1 MLAGNESCRPTFT
14 FKGIEN
20 QLITSPLMPLVDGN
34 TIPQLGLG
42 VYKVENELAAPLVA
56 HALENG
62 YRLID
67 TASMYENEVGVGQGI
82 RDSGLA
88 REEVIVATK
97 FWMDG
102 LGFEATLKEFDKS
115 LKALKLDYLDL
126 YLIHWPAPKR
136 GLLYVD
142 SWKAMEKL
150 KNEGVIR
157 SIGVCNFHTHH
168 IDEILKVAEH
178 VPVLNQIELHPWLTQ
193 EKVLEYDSSHKIV
206 TQAWSPLAR
215 GNILEEP
222 MLEALAKKHGKSVA
236 QVVLRW
242 HIQRGVAVIP
252 KSNSK
257 ERIIEN
263 MNVFDFELSE
273 EQMASITAL
282 NTNSRTG
289 VDPEDRN

>member
-1 MLAGNESCRPTFT
+1 LPANIYFSQ
-14 FKGIEN
+14 GIEN
-20 QLITSPLMPLVDGN
+20 QLITPPLMPLVDGN
-34 TIPQLGLG
+34 TMPQLGLG
-42 VYKVENELAAPLVA
+42 VYKVDNEIAAPLVS
-56 HALENG
+56 HALNNG

-67 TASMYENEVGVGQGI
+67 TAAMYENELGVGQGI
-82 RDSGLA
+82 RDSGVP

-97 FWMDG
+97 FWLDG
-102 LGFEATLKEFDKS
+102 LGFENTLREFDKS
-115 LKALKLDYLDL
+115 LKLLKLDYLDL

-142 SWKAMEKL
+142 SWRAMEKL
-150 KNEGVIR
+150 KNEGLVR

-178 VPVLNQIELHPWLTQ
+178 KPVLNQVELHPWLTQ
-193 EKVLEYDSSHKIV
+193 DALLEYDTSHKIV

-215 GNILEEP
+215 GKILEEE
-222 MLEALAKKHGKSVA
+222 MLATLGAKHGKSVA

-257 ERIIEN
+257 DRITEN
-263 MNVFDFELSE
+263 INVFDFELSDQE
-273 EQMASITAL
+273 MAAISAL
-282 NTNSRTG
+282 NSGFRTG

>member
-1 MLAGNESCRPTFT
+1 LPANIFLPNK
-14 FKGIEN
+14 FKKRAKV
-20 QLITSPLMPLVDGN
+20 ITSPLIPLLDGN
-34 TIPQLGLG
+34 TLPQLGLG
-42 VYKVENELAAPLVA
+42 VYKVDNELAAPLVS
-56 HALENG
+56 HALNNG

-82 RDSGLA
+82 RDSGVP
-88 REEVIVATK
+88 REEVLVATK
-97 FWMDG
+97 FWMDD
-102 LGFEATLKEFDKS
+102 LGFENTLKAFDKS
-115 LKALKLDYLDL
+115 LKLLGLDYLDL

-150 KNEGVIR
+150 KNEGLIR

-178 VPVLNQIELHPWLTQ
+178 KPVLNQIELHPWLTQ
-193 EKVLEYDSSHKIV
+193 DKVLDYDNSHKIV

-215 GNILEEP
+215 GKILEEE
-222 MLEALAKKHGKSVA
+222 MLATVGSKYEKSVA

-257 ERIIEN
+257 DRIVEN
-263 MNVFDFELSE
+263 MNVFDFELSDE
-273 EQMASITAL
+273 EMAAISAL
-282 NTNSRTG
+282 NSGFRTG

>member
-1 MLAGNESCRPTFT
+1 MT
-14 FKGIEN
+14 
-20 QLITSPLMPLVDGN
+20 TSPLMNLQDGN
-34 TIPQLGLG
+34 TMPQLGLG
-42 VYKVENELAAPLVA
+42 VYKVDNDIAAPLVT
-56 HALENG
+56 HALQNG

-82 RDSGLA
+82 VDSGVP
-88 REEVIVATK
+88 REEVLVATK
-97 FWMDG
+97 FWMDD
-102 LGFEATLKEFDKS
+102 LGFENTLKAFDKS
-115 LKALKLDYLDL
+115 LKLLGLEYLDF

-150 KNEGVIR
+150 KNEGLIR

-178 VPVLNQIELHPWLTQ
+178 KPVINQIELHPWLTQ
-193 EKVLEYDSSHKIV
+193 EKLIAYDNANSIV

-215 GNILEEP
+215 GKILDEP
-222 MLEALAKKHGKSVA
+222 MLEAMAIKHGKSVA
-236 QVVLRW
+236 QIVLRW

-257 ERIIEN
+257 ERIVEN
-263 MNVFDFELSE
+263 MNVFDFELSAE
-273 EQMASITAL
+273 DVDAITAL
-282 NTNSRTG
+282 NTNFRTG

>member
-1 MLAGNESCRPTFT
+1 M
-14 FKGIEN
+14 
-20 QLITSPLMPLVDGN
+20 ITSPLMPLVDGN

-67 TASMYENEVGVGQGI
+67 TASMYENEVGVGRGI
-82 RDSGLA
+82 VDSGVP
-88 REEVIVATK
+88 RDQVQVATK
-97 FWMDG
+97 FWLDD
-102 LGFEATLKEFDKS
+102 LGYENTLKAFDKS
-115 LKALKLDYLDL
+115 LKLLGLDYLDI

-142 SWKAMEKL
+142 SWRAMEKL
-150 KNEGVIR
+150 KNEGLVR
-157 SIGVCNFHTHH
+157 SIGVCNFHPHH
-168 IDEILKVAEH
+168 VDEILKVAEH
-178 VPVLNQIELHPWLTQ
+178 KPVLNQVELHPWLTQ
-193 EKVLEYDSSHKIV
+193 DKVLEYDNSHSIL

-215 GNILEEP
+215 GKILEED
-222 MLEALAKKHGKSVA
+222 MLAELAKSHGKSVA
-236 QVVLRW
+236 QIVVRW

-252 KSNSK
+252 KSNSM
-257 ERIIEN
+257 ERITEN

-273 EQMASITAL
+273 QEIASISSL
-282 NTNSRTG
+282 NSNFRTG

>member
-1 MLAGNESCRPTFT
+1 M
-14 FKGIEN
+14 
-20 QLITSPLMPLVDGN
+20 ITSPLMPLVDGN

-67 TASMYENEVGVGQGI
+67 TASMYENEVGVGEGI
-82 RDSGLA
+82 RASGLP

-157 SIGVCNFHTHH
+157 SIGVCNFHPHH

-193 EKVLEYDSSHKIV
+193 EKVLEYDTSHKIV

-263 MNVFDFELSE
+263 MNVFDFELSQ
-273 EQMASITAL
+273 EQMESITAL

>member
-1 MLAGNESCRPTFT
+1 MT
-14 FKGIEN
+14 
-20 QLITSPLMPLVDGN
+20 TSPLMNLQDGN
-34 TIPQLGLG
+34 TMPQLGLG
-42 VYKVENELAAPLVA
+42 VYKVDNDIAAPLVS
-56 HALENG
+56 HALQNG

-82 RDSGLA
+82 VDSGVP
-88 REEVIVATK
+88 REEVLVATK
-97 FWMDG
+97 FWMDD
-102 LGFEATLKEFDKS
+102 LGFENTLKAFDKS
-115 LKALKLDYLDL
+115 LKLLGLDYLDF

-150 KNEGVIR
+150 KNEGLIR

-178 VPVLNQIELHPWLTQ
+178 KPVINQIELHPWLTQ
-193 EKVLEYDSSHKIV
+193 ENAIAYDNAHSIV

-215 GNILEEP
+215 GKILDEP
-222 MLEALAKKHGKSVA
+222 MLEAMAIKHGKSVA
-236 QVVLRW
+236 QIVLRW

-257 ERIIEN
+257 ERIVEN
-263 MNVFDFELSE
+263 MNVFDFELSAE
-273 EQMASITAL
+273 DVDAITAL
-282 NTNSRTG
+282 NTNFRTG

>member
-1 MLAGNESCRPTFT
+1 LPANIYFSQ
-14 FKGIEN
+14 GIED

-82 RDSGLA
+82 RGSGLA
-88 REEVIVATK
+88 REEVVVATK

-193 EKVLEYDSSHKIV
+193 EKVLEYDTSHKIV

-222 MLEALAKKHGKSVA
+222 MLETLAKKHGKSVA

>member
-1 MLAGNESCRPTFT
+1 MV
-14 FKGIEN
+14 
-20 QLITSPLMPLVDGN
+20 TSPVMPLLDG
-34 TIPQLGLG
+34 TSIPQLGLG
-42 VYKVENELAAPLVA
+42 VYKVDNEIAAPLVS
-56 HALENG
+56 HALNNG

-82 RDSGLA
+82 RDSGVP
-88 REEVIVATK
+88 REEVLVATK
-97 FWMDG
+97 FWMDD
-102 LGFEATLKEFDKS
+102 LGFENTLKAFDKS
-115 LKALKLDYLDL
+115 LKLLGLEYLDL

-150 KNEGVIR
+150 KNDGLIR

-178 VPVLNQIELHPWLTQ
+178 KPVLNQVELHPWLTQ
-193 EKVLEYDSSHKIV
+193 DKVLDYDNSHKII

-215 GNILEEP
+215 GKILEE
-222 MLEALAKKHGKSVA
+222 EVLATLGAKHGKSVA

-252 KSNSK
+252 KSNSMD
-257 ERIIEN
+257 RITEN
-263 MNVFDFELSE
+263 MNVFDFELSGE
-273 EQMASITAL
+273 EMAAISAL
-282 NTNSRTG
+282 NSGFRTG

>member
-1 MLAGNESCRPTFT
+1 
-14 FKGIEN
+14 
-20 QLITSPLMPLVDGN
+20 
-34 TIPQLGLG
+34 
-42 VYKVENELAAPLVA
+42 
-56 HALENG
+56 
-62 YRLID
+62 
-67 TASMYENEVGVGQGI
+67 
-82 RDSGLA
+82 
-88 REEVIVATK
+88 
-97 FWMDG
+97 MDD
-102 LGFEATLKEFDKS
+102 LGFENTLKAFDKS
-115 LKALKLDYLDL
+115 LKLLGLEYLDL

-150 KNEGVIR
+150 KNDGLVR

-178 VPVLNQIELHPWLTQ
+178 KPVLNQVELHPWLTQ
-193 EKVLEYDSSHKIV
+193 DKVLDYDNSHKIV

-215 GNILEEP
+215 GKILEEE
-222 MLEALAKKHGKSVA
+222 MLATVGSKYEKSVA

-257 ERIIEN
+257 DRIVEN
-263 MNVFDFELSE
+263 MNVFDFELSDE
-273 EQMASITAL
+273 EMAAISAL
-282 NTNSRTG
+282 NSGFRTG

>member
-1 MLAGNESCRPTFT
+1 LVASQHFFT
-14 FKGIEN
+14 QQKKKRVS
-20 QLITSPLMPLVDGN
+20 LVTSPVMPLLDGN

-42 VYKVENELAAPLVA
+42 VYKVDNEIAAPLVS
-56 HALENG
+56 HALNNG

-82 RDSGLA
+82 RDSGVP
-88 REEVIVATK
+88 REEVLVATK
-97 FWMDG
+97 FWMDD
-102 LGFEATLKEFDKS
+102 LGFENTLKAFDKS
-115 LKALKLDYLDL
+115 LKLLGLEYLDL

-150 KNEGVIR
+150 KNEGLIR

-178 VPVLNQIELHPWLTQ
+178 KPVLNQVELHPWLTQ
-193 EKVLEYDSSHKIV
+193 DKVLDYDNSHKIV

-215 GNILEEP
+215 GKILEEE
-222 MLEALAKKHGKSVA
+222 MLATVGSKYEKSVA

-257 ERIIEN
+257 DRIVEN
-263 MNVFDFELSE
+263 MNVFDFELSDE
-273 EQMASITAL
+273 EMAAISAL
-282 NTNSRTG
+282 NSGFRTG

>member
-1 MLAGNESCRPTFT
+1 
-14 FKGIEN
+14 
-20 QLITSPLMPLVDGN
+20 MPLVDGN
-34 TIPQLGLG
+34 TMPQLGLG
-42 VYKVENELAAPLVA
+42 VYKVDNEIAAPLVS
-56 HALENG
+56 HALNNG

-67 TASMYENEVGVGQGI
+67 TAAMYENELGVGQGI
-82 RDSGLA
+82 RDSGVP

-97 FWMDG
+97 FWLDG
-102 LGFEATLKEFDKS
+102 LGFENTLREFDKS
-115 LKALKLDYLDL
+115 LKLLKLDYLDL

-142 SWKAMEKL
+142 SWRAMEKL
-150 KNEGVIR
+150 KNEGLVR

-178 VPVLNQIELHPWLTQ
+178 KPVLNQVELHPWLTQ
-193 EKVLEYDSSHKIV
+193 DALLEYDTSHKII

-215 GNILEEP
+215 GKILEEE
-222 MLEALAKKHGKSVA
+222 MLATLGAKHGKSVA

-257 ERIIEN
+257 DRITEN
-263 MNVFDFELSE
+263 INVFDFQLSDQE
-273 EQMASITAL
+273 MAAISAL
-282 NTNSRTG
+282 NSGFRTG

>member
-1 MLAGNESCRPTFT
+1 M
-14 FKGIEN
+14 
-20 QLITSPLMPLVDGN
+20 ITSPLMPLVDGN

-82 RDSGLA
+82 RDSGIA

-193 EKVLEYDSSHKIV
+193 EKVLEYDTSHKIV

-215 GNILEEP
+215 GKILEEP
-222 MLEALAKKHGKSVA
+222 MLETMAKKHGKSVA

-263 MNVFDFELSE
+263 MNVFDFELSQDE
-273 EQMASITAL
+273 TAAITAL
-282 NTNSRTG
+282 NTNFRTG

>member
-1 MLAGNESCRPTFT
+1 M
-14 FKGIEN
+14 
-20 QLITSPLMPLVDGN
+20 ITSPLMPLVDGN
-34 TIPQLGLG
+34 TIPRLGLG

-82 RDSGLA
+82 RDSGIA

-178 VPVLNQIELHPWLTQ
+178 VPVLNQVELHPWLTQ

-215 GNILEEP
+215 GKILEEP
-222 MLEALAKKHGKSVA
+222 MLETLAKKHGKSVA

-263 MNVFDFELSE
+263 MNVFDFELSQE
-273 EQMASITAL
+273 EIAAITAL
-282 NTNSRTG
+282 NTNFRTG

>member
-1 MLAGNESCRPTFT
+1 L
-14 FKGIEN
+14 EN
-20 QLITSPLMPLVDGN
+20 ASKKRAKLITSPVMPLLDGN
-34 TIPQLGLG
+34 TMPQLGLG
-42 VYKVENELAAPLVA
+42 VYKVDNEIAAPLVS

-82 RDSGLA
+82 RDSGVP
-88 REEVIVATK
+88 REEVVVATK

-102 LGFEATLKEFDKS
+102 LGFENTLKEFDKS
-115 LKALKLDYLDL
+115 LKLLKLDYLDL

-168 IDEILKVAEH
+168 VDEILKVAEH
-178 VPVLNQIELHPWLTQ
+178 KPVLNQVELHPWLTQ
-193 EKVLEYDSSHKIV
+193 EKVLEYDTSHGIV

-215 GNILEEP
+215 GKILEEP
-222 MLEALAKKHGKSVA
+222 MLESLAKEHGKSVA

-257 ERIIEN
+257 ERILEN
-263 MNVFDFELSE
+263 MNVFDFELTG
-273 EQMASITAL
+273 EQMAAITAL
-282 NTNSRTG
+282 NTNFRTG

>member
-1 MLAGNESCRPTFT
+1 LPANIYFSQ
-14 FKGIEN
+14 GIED

-82 RDSGLA
+82 RGSGLA
-88 REEVIVATK
+88 REEVVVATK

-193 EKVLEYDSSHKIV
+193 EKVLEYDTSHKII

>member
-1 MLAGNESCRPTFT
+1 M
-14 FKGIEN
+14 
-20 QLITSPLMPLVDGN
+20 ITPPLMPLVDGN
-34 TIPQLGLG
+34 TMPQLGLG
-42 VYKVENELAAPLVA
+42 VYKVDNEIAAPLVS
-56 HALENG
+56 HALNNG

-67 TASMYENEVGVGQGI
+67 TAAMYENELGVGQGI
-82 RDSGLA
+82 RDSGVP

-97 FWMDG
+97 FWLDG
-102 LGFEATLKEFDKS
+102 LGFENTLREFDKS
-115 LKALKLDYLDL
+115 LKLLKLDYLDL

-142 SWKAMEKL
+142 SWRAMEKL
-150 KNEGVIR
+150 KNEGLVR

-178 VPVLNQIELHPWLTQ
+178 KPVLNQVELHPWLTQ
-193 EKVLEYDSSHKIV
+193 DALLEYDTSHKII

-215 GNILEEP
+215 GKILEEE
-222 MLEALAKKHGKSVA
+222 MLATLGAKHGKSVA

-257 ERIIEN
+257 DRITEN
-263 MNVFDFELSE
+263 INVFDFELSDQE
-273 EQMASITAL
+273 MAAISAL
-282 NTNSRTG
+282 NSGFRTG

>member
-1 MLAGNESCRPTFT
+1 MPANIFFRSIREPMI
-14 FKGIEN
+14 K
-20 QLITSPLMPLVDGN
+20 SPEMPLLDGN

-67 TASMYENEVGVGQGI
+67 TASMYENEVGVGEGI
-82 RDSGLA
+82 RASGLP

-102 LGFEATLKEFDKS
+102 LGFENTLKEFDKS

-126 YLIHWPAPKR
+126 YLSHWPAPTR

-178 VPVLNQIELHPWLTQ
+178 VPVLNQVELHPWLTQ
-193 EKVLEYDSSHKIV
+193 EKVLEYDSSHRIV

-215 GNILEEP
+215 GKILEEP
-222 MLEALAKKHGKSVA
+222 MLETMAKKHGKSVA

-257 ERIIEN
+257 QRIIEN
-263 MNVFDFELSE
+263 MNVFDFELSSE
-273 EQMASITAL
+273 EVEAITAL
-282 NTNSRTG
+282 NTNFRTG

>member
-1 MLAGNESCRPTFT
+1 M
-14 FKGIEN
+14 
-20 QLITSPLMPLVDGN
+20 ITSPLIPLLDGN
-34 TIPQLGLG
+34 TLPQLGLG
-42 VYKVENELAAPLVA
+42 VYKVDNELAAPLVS
-56 HALENG
+56 HALNNG

-82 RDSGLA
+82 RDSGVP
-88 REEVIVATK
+88 REEVLVATK
-97 FWMDG
+97 FWMDD
-102 LGFEATLKEFDKS
+102 LGFENTLKAFDKS
-115 LKALKLDYLDL
+115 LKLLGLDYLDL

-150 KNEGVIR
+150 KNEGLIR

-178 VPVLNQIELHPWLTQ
+178 KPVLNQVELHPWLTQ
-193 EKVLEYDSSHKIV
+193 DKVLEYDTSHKII

-215 GNILEEP
+215 GKILEEE
-222 MLEALAKKHGKSVA
+222 MLATVGSKYEKSVA

-257 ERIIEN
+257 DRIVEN
-263 MNVFDFELSE
+263 MNVFDFELSGE
-273 EQMASITAL
+273 EMAAISAL
-282 NTNSRTG
+282 NSGFRTG